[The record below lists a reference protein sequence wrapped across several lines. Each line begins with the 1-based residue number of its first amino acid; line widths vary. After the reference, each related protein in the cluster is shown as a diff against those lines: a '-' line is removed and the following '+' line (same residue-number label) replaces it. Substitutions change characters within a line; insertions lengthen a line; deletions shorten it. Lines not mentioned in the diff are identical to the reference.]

1 MPLLS
6 EADLDIVRVSIVD
19 SATGSAFSSSTA
31 RQQLSTRFFSQ
42 FVRNPQYLH
51 DQVDSLL
58 DSKSIRGRG
67 KCADGESEL
76 CMALNRE
83 RCGKPK
89 PLLNEVLQFSFG
101 DLGLIG
107 FCQFNL
113 SRSYRLS
120 GGGCPRTSQDHA
132 AKRPSN
138 TLIYRKLLHDL
149 PP

>member
-76 CMALNRE
+76 CMALHGE

-89 PLLNEVLQFSFG
+89 PLLNEVLQFSLGDFG
-101 DLGLIG
+101 LTGV
-107 FCQFNL
+107 CQFNL
-113 SRSYRLS
+113 LPKLQTLRWWLPQDVARSRRQ
-120 GGGCPRTSQDHA
+120 T
-132 AKRPSN
+132 
-138 TLIYRKLLHDL
+138 TI
-149 PP
+149 

>member
-1 MPLLS
+1 VRTSVNDPKRISTLLV
-6 EADLDIVRVSIVD
+6 IIVD

-76 CMALNRE
+76 CMALHGE

-89 PLLNEVLQFSFG
+89 PLLNEVLQFSLGDFG
-101 DLGLIG
+101 LTGV
-107 FCQFNL
+107 CQFNL
-113 SRSYRLS
+113 LPKLQTLRWWLPQDVARSRRQ
-120 GGGCPRTSQDHA
+120 T
-132 AKRPSN
+132 
-138 TLIYRKLLHDL
+138 TI
-149 PP
+149 